1 MSLWERAQ
9 VQEVLRRQVM
19 STAASQ
25 KCGKEAAFHIMIFY

>member
-19 STAASQ
+19 STAALDHDQ
-25 KCGKEAAFHIMIFY
+25 EPAVQ

>member
-19 STAASQ
+19 STVALILP
-25 KCGKEAAFHIMIFY
+25 FHKTADL